1 MTMKGYSTRLEHKY
15 EYKIMTIKTAK
26 EQKSIF
32 RANPKGYTKLQGED
46 VLSWK
51 FTNDDIEMLKNDPKG
66 KDLFEIV
73 KYSMEKG
80 SNFYGPNACSQM
92 FFLAAG
98 AISTI
103 SDRNPLWRL
112 YDAILVGAYTGTS
125 CNTGLVIEN

>member
-1 MTMKGYSTRLEHKY
+1 MMRGCSTRLERKY
-15 EYKIMTIKTAK
+15 RYETMTIKTAK

-51 FTNDDIEMLKNDPKG
+51 FADDDIDALKNDPKG

-98 AISTI
+98 AISTV
-103 SDRNPLWRL
+103 SEKNPLWRM
-112 YDAILVGAYTGTS
+112 YDAILVSAYTGSS
-125 CNTGLVIEN
+125 CNTGLVIES